1 MTQTSHGDPAL
12 YPLYNPVI
20 TVNGAPP
27 VVFLPILP
35 FHPAPAPPPATP
47 YLQPQSSPEA
57 PLEQETRA
65 THTSKDLENH
75 LKNLSKLF
83 WCKPSSIVS
92 FLTWSFLIDHT
103 ARPVNMLVME
113 ETMV

>member
-1 MTQTSHGDPAL
+1 MFFFSFFPTYSNNNLPRVMTQTSHGDPAL

-20 TVNGAPP
+20 SVNGAPP

-57 PLEQETRA
+57 PLE
-65 THTSKDLENH
+65 
-75 LKNLSKLF
+75 
-83 WCKPSSIVS
+83 
-92 FLTWSFLIDHT
+92 
-103 ARPVNMLVME
+103 
-113 ETMV
+113 